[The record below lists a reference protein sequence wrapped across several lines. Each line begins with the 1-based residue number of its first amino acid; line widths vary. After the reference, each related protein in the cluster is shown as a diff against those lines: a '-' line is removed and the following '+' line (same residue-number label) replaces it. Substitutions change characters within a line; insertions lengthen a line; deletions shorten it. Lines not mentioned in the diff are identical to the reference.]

1 MVRALVGDSTITKV
15 DMASFYIWMDG
26 GAVRV
31 SNLQSVGRMSR
42 LRGTL
47 GDDFKLP

>member
-1 MVRALVGDSTITKV
+1 
-15 DMASFYIWMDG
+15 MDG

-42 LRGTL
+42 LMGTL
-47 GDDFKLP
+47 GDYFQATLIFKLLPIGLQVTS

>member
-1 MVRALVGDSTITKV
+1 
-15 DMASFYIWMDG
+15 MDG

-42 LRGTL
+42 PMGTL
-47 GDDFKLP
+47 GGYFQTTLIFKLLPIGLQVTS